1 MIRCLIIDDEQ
12 PAINVI
18 AAYIEEV
25 PYFDLVGA
33 TRNPLEGLQLIHEQ
47 QVDLLFLDIQMSGL
61 TGLELMQALNGKCKV
76 IFTTAYDQYALEGFE
91 LDAIDYLL
99 KPVHFPR
106 FLKAA
111 QKAQRILEPLKKEQA
126 EPDFIIVQGDTKGK
140 LIKIDM
146 ADIDYI
152 EGMRNYVAIAC
163 GTRKILSLMNMKD
176 LEDKLAGKNFVRV
189 HKSYIVPV
197 ANIASVN
204 LNIIRL
210 KRNHEVEIIIG
221 NAYKA
226 RFMDILRTGMIH

>member
-25 PYFDLVGA
+25 PYFCLVGT

-76 IFTTAYDQYALEGFE
+76 IFTTAYDQYALDGFE

-111 QKAQRILEPLKKEQA
+111 QKAQHILEPLKKEQA
-126 EPDFIIVQGDTKGK
+126 EPDFIIVQGDSKGK

-146 ADIDYI
+146 TDIDYI
-152 EGMRNYVAIAC
+152 EGMRNYVAITC

-176 LEDKLAGKNFVRV
+176 LEEKLAGKNFIRV

-210 KRNHEVEIIIG
+210 KRNNEVEIVVG
-221 NAYKA
+221 NAYKT
-226 RFMDILRTGMIH
+226 RFMDLLRTGMIP